1 MTPLPRNPK
10 TIQSLMCPFRQ
21 GCGRHHGLQQL
32 LNDIGEDLGHT
43 SQSGQ
48 AHFLSP
54 TTTSAPASPDNSARG
69 AVRLPQCSQKSN
81 WTAEVTAL
89 AGSPMAQGPGA
100 GADQSGSV
108 VSSGQRNT
116 SQRRDIE
123 QLARVAQFFLSSAR
137 VTIPPA
143 LSSSLPLPLNGQQVK
158 SPALNFP
165 SPRQRTPQFIN
176 LFYSQERHCA
186 SDSCSR

>member
-1 MTPLPRNPK
+1 M
-10 TIQSLMCPFRQ
+10 
-21 GCGRHHGLQQL
+21 RHHGLQL

-54 TTTSAPASPDNSARG
+54 TTTSTPASPDNSARG

-100 GADQSGSV
+100 GAGQSGSV

-116 SQRRDIE
+116 SQRRDIG

-137 VTIPPA
+137 VSIPPA
-143 LSSSLPLPLNGQQVK
+143 LSSSLLPLNGQQVK
-158 SPALNFP
+158 SPALIFP